1 MVSRA
6 NYRWRDLGTRLMMCS
21 TINDVLDRRR
31 FRNLRRRECTN
42 SPRLFTPGGT
52 KALAKS
58 KVYQLSRA
66 WMTND
71 VGWVVILTDLKN
83 MADCHE

>member
-31 FRNLRRRECTN
+31 FRNLLRRRHLE
-42 SPRLFTPGGT
+42 
-52 KALAKS
+52 K
-58 KVYQLSRA
+58 
-66 WMTND
+66 
-71 VGWVVILTDLKN
+71 LKGN
-83 MADCHE
+83 